1 MFGLGIIE
9 MAILLGVG
17 ALILVGVIVALVVV
31 ANKQNK

>member
-17 ALILVGVIVALVVV
+17 TLILVGVIVALVVV